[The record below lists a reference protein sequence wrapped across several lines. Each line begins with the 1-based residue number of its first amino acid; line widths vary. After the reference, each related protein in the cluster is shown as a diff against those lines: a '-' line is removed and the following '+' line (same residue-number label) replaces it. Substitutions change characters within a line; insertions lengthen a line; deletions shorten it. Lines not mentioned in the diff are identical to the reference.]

1 LTEMGTHDEL
11 VQIEGGK
18 YAHLFK
24 LQSEGYADLNN
35 EKKKGPLPPMP
46 ATQFPDGS
54 IQLPSA
60 ESMARG
66 T

>member
-1 LTEMGTHDEL
+1 MGTHDEL

-35 EKKKGPLPPMP
+35 EKKKDPLSSMM
-46 ATQFPDGS
+46 AKQFPDGN
-54 IQLPSA
+54 IPKIV
-60 ESMARG
+60 
-66 T
+66 